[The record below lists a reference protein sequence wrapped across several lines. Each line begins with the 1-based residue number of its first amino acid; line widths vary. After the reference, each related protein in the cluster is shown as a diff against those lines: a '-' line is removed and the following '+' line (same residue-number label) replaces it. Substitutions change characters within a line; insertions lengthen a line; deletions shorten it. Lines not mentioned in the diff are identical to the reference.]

1 MNRKEKRNLRLALLK
16 FQENYNLTD
25 NELISAVM
33 SFEVPL
39 DNLEL
44 IIKRWNYWIN
54 NILRFR
60 E

>member
-1 MNRKEKRNLRLALLK
+1 MNRIEKRNLRLALLT

-44 IIKRWNYWIN
+44 IIKRWNRWIK
-54 NILRFR
+54 NIGRF
-60 E
+60 